1 MASFFGSISR
11 GMRKLLAPAEDP
23 REFAAPPSVQ
33 LDEMLMKVRRAA
45 ESVTAS
51 KTQLQG
57 EQRQLRALLASIDEA
72 QAAMGSREGSIATRL
87 AEQRALVAADVERLQ
102 AHLGQVEHETR
113 RLHILEERMQ
123 AQVDTMN
130 TRQEVAAARLSA
142 AEAEVR
148 AEEALSALQ
157 EELTRIDP
165 EVEWIELAAE
175 QLQAR
180 AAALQSVGAHWD
192 SRP

>member
-1 MASFFGSISR
+1 
-11 GMRKLLAPAEDP
+11 
-23 REFAAPPSVQ
+23 
-33 LDEMLMKVRRAA
+33 
-45 ESVTAS
+45 
-51 KTQLQG
+51 
-57 EQRQLRALLASIDEA
+57 
-72 QAAMGSREGSIATRL
+72 AMGSRKGSIATRL

-102 AHLGQVEHETR
+102 AHLGQVDRETR
-113 RLHILEERMQ
+113 RLHILEKRVQ

-165 EVEWIELAAE
+165 EVELIELAAE

-180 AAALQSVGAHWD
+180 AAALHSFGTDWD
-192 SRP
+192 SKP